1 MKELLLSTLERVG
14 LAWWVEVKTEAPHC
28 TYYFGPFAS
37 SKDAI
42 AHQPGYL
49 EDLHREGAQG
59 VHSEVKRCKPQN
71 LTIIEGHGDDRR
83 GGDLRNDRVSS
94 SKLFGLI

>member
-1 MKELLLSTLERVG
+1 MKEILLSTLERVG
-14 LAWWVEVKTEAPHC
+14 LAWWVEVKTEAPSC

-37 SKDAI
+37 SKDAMD
-42 AHQPGYL
+42 HQPGYL

-71 LTIIEGHGDDRR
+71 LTIVEGSDRA
-83 GGDLRNDRVSS
+83 SS
-94 SKLFGLI
+94 SPLFGSI